1 MVLKNLTKTK
11 KKRIFKIKFKIF
23 FNIVLR
29 QESEMRKLT
38 NAHF

>member
-1 MVLKNLTKTK
+1 MLLKISQRH
-11 KKRIFKIKFKIF
+11 KRIFKIKFNI